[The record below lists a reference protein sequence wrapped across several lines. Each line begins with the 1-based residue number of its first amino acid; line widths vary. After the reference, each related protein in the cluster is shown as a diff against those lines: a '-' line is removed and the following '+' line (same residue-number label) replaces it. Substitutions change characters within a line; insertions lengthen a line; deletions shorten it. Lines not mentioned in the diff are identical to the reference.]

1 MVPERLERE
10 IIIEAPLDVV
20 WSVVTEAEHING
32 WFGDSTEI
40 DLRPGGR
47 LLLRW
52 EEQDHTVH
60 GRVERVDPPRFFSFR
75 WTNRESRAAA
85 GEDDSTLVEF
95 SLSPEGDA
103 TRLTVVE
110 SGFRELSGPEDEK
123 QKDADGH
130 REGWKL
136 ELDEL
141 REYARGQ
148 ARASAE
154 R

>member
-10 IIIEAPLDVV
+10 ILIEAPLEVV
-20 WSVVTEAEHING
+20 WSVITDPRHMSG
-32 WFGDSTEI
+32 WFGDSAEI

-47 LLLRW
+47 LVVVWDER
-52 EEQDHTVH
+52 DHTVH
-60 GRVERVDPPRFFSFR
+60 GRVETVEPPRVFSFR
-75 WTNRESRAAA
+75 WFRDFGTEA
-85 GEDDSTLVEF
+85 GEENSTLVEF
-95 SLSPEGDA
+95 SLSAAGDS

-110 SGFRELSGPEDEK
+110 SGFRQLSGPEEEI

-130 REGWKL
+130 RDGWKL

-141 REYARGQ
+141 LEYAGTL
-148 ARASAE
+148 AE